1 VIDADVLIG
10 TVFSGLTALTISG
23 IEDAG
28 EVIVIHARARDGA
41 VKCPTCGTLTRQVHA
56 LHERITTDVPVDGRR
71 VLVRVRVR
79 RMRCRAQGCSRQT
92 FREQV
97 PGVLERY
104 QRRTVRLNA
113 QLRSVVRELAG
124 RASARLLP
132 ALGIV
137 AGKDTAVR
145 ALLGI
150 ALPDRPVP
158 RVLGIDDFALRRS
171 RQYATVLIDAQTG
184 ERVDVLPGRGA
195 GVVTDWL
202 RCHPGVEVVCR
213 DGSSTY
219 AQAVRDADPAIVQV
233 ADRWHLWHGL
243 AEAALKEVAAHSAC
257 WAGAT
262 GVQNGSR
269 ARTNIERGH
278 QVHDLLKQGHGLLE
292 CSRRLNL
299 SLNTVKRYARASEPV
314 RMQRVPK
321 YRPTLVDP
329 YREHLRQR
337 RAEQPGVPVTQLLAE
352 IRQLGY
358 PGSANLLTRYLNQGR
373 AEDKQQ
379 HLSPRR
385 AARLLLTKPVN
396 LSERQRE
403 RLDQLADA
411 CPEIAAV
418 RSLIAAFAALL
429 TPEQDNPARL
439 QAWMD
444 AARSGDLPQVHSFVR
459 GLSQDLEA
467 VSAALSTP
475 HHNGRTE
482 GVNTRTKMIKRQMY
496 GRAGFKLLR
505 HRILLG

>member
-1 VIDADVLIG
+1 MIDADVLIG
-10 TVFSGLTALTISG
+10 TVFSGLTTLTING

-28 EVIVIHARARDGA
+28 EVIVVRARTRGGA
-41 VKCPTCGTLTRQVHA
+41 VRCPSCGTLTRQVHA
-56 LHERITTDVPVDGRR
+56 FHERVPADVPVDGRR

-113 QLRSVVRELAG
+113 QLRSVVQELAG
-124 RASARLLP
+124 RAAARLLP
-132 ALGIV
+132 VMGIV

-145 ALLGI
+145 SLLGI
-150 ALPDRPVP
+150 ALPERPVP

-171 RQYATVLIDAQTG
+171 RQYATVLIDAETG
-184 ERVDVLPGRGA
+184 ERIDVLPGRGA

-202 RCHPGVEVVCR
+202 SSHPGVEIVCR

-219 AQAVRDADPAIVQV
+219 AQAVRDAAPAIMQV

-243 AEAALKEVAAHSAC
+243 AEAAAKEVAAHSAC

-262 GVQNGSR
+262 GVQDGPL
-269 ARTNIERGH
+269 ARTTAERWY
-278 QVHDLLKQGHGLLE
+278 QVHGLLKQGLGLLE

-299 SLNTVKRYARASEPV
+299 SLNTVKRYARASEPT
-314 RMQRVPK
+314 RLQRVPR

-329 YREHLRQR
+329 YRDHLRSR
-337 RAEQPGVPVTQLLAE
+337 RAEQPGVPITQLLAE
-352 IRQLGY
+352 IRALGY

-379 HLSPRR
+379 HLSPRQ
-385 AARLLLTKPVN
+385 AARLLLTRPAN
-396 LSERQRE
+396 LTDRQRE
-403 RLDQLADA
+403 RLHQIADA

-418 RSLIAAFAALL
+418 RSLVAAFAALL

-444 AARSGDLPQVHSFVR
+444 TARSSDLPHVHSFVR
-459 GLSQDLEA
+459 GLNQDVEA
-467 VSAALSTP
+467 VNAALSRP

>member
-1 VIDADVLIG
+1 MIDADVLIG
-10 TVFSGLTALTISG
+10 TVFSGLTTLTING

-28 EVIVIHARARDGA
+28 EVIVVRARTGGGA
-41 VKCPTCGTLTRQVHA
+41 VQCPSCGTLTRQVHA
-56 LHERITTDVPVDGRR
+56 FHERVPADVPVDGRR

-113 QLRSVVRELAG
+113 QLRSVIQELAG
-124 RASARLLP
+124 RPAARLLP
-132 ALGIV
+132 VMGIV

-145 ALLGI
+145 ALLCI
-150 ALPDRPVP
+150 ALPERPVP

-171 RQYATVLIDAQTG
+171 RQYATVLIDAETG
-184 ERVDVLPGRGA
+184 ARIDVLPGRGA

-202 RCHPGVEVVCR
+202 RSHPGVEIVCR

-219 AQAVRDADPAIVQV
+219 AQAVRDAAPAIVQV

-243 AEAALKEVAAHSAC
+243 AEAAAKEVAAHSAC

-262 GVQNGSR
+262 GVQDGPL
-269 ARTNIERGH
+269 ARTTAERWH
-278 QVHDLLKQGHGLLE
+278 QVHGLLKQGLGLLE

-299 SLNTVKRYARASEPV
+299 SLNTVKRYARASEPT
-314 RMQRVPK
+314 RLQRVAR

-329 YREHLRQR
+329 YRDHLRQR

-358 PGSANLLTRYLNQGR
+358 QGSANLLTRYLNQGR

-385 AARLLLTKPVN
+385 AARLLLTRPAN
-396 LSERQRE
+396 LTDRQGE
-403 RLDQLADA
+403 RLHQIADA

-418 RSLIAAFAALL
+418 RSLVAAFAALL

-444 AARSGDLPQVHSFVR
+444 SARGADLPHVHSFVR
-459 GLSQDLEA
+459 GLNQDLDA
-467 VSAALSTP
+467 VSVALSRP

>member
-1 VIDADVLIG
+1 VIDAELLVG
-10 TVFSGLTALTISG
+10 TVFSGLTALAING

-28 EVIVIHARARDGA
+28 EVIVVHACTRGGA
-41 VKCPTCGTLTRQVHA
+41 VRCPSCGTLTRRVHA
-56 LHERITTDVPVDGRR
+56 FHERVPADVPVDGRR
-71 VLVRVRVR
+71 VLVRVLVR
-79 RMRCRAQGCSRQT
+79 RMRCCTQGCSRQT

-104 QRRTVRLNA
+104 QHRTVRLSE

-124 RASARLLP
+124 RAAVRLLP
-132 ALGIV
+132 VLGIV

-150 ALPDRPVP
+150 ALPERPVP

-184 ERVDVLPGRGA
+184 ERIDVLPGRGA

-202 RCHPGVEVVCR
+202 GSHPGVEVVCR

-219 AQAVRDADPAIVQV
+219 AQAVRDALPSAVQV

-262 GVQNGSR
+262 GVQNGPL
-269 ARTNIERGH
+269 ARTTAERWH

-299 SLNTVKRYARASEPV
+299 SLNTVKRYARAGEPT

-329 YREHLRQR
+329 YRDHLRQR

-352 IRQLGY
+352 IRALGY

-385 AARLLLTKPVN
+385 AARLLLTKPAN
-396 LSERQRE
+396 LTDRQRE
-403 RLDQLADA
+403 RLHHIANA

-418 RSLIAAFAALL
+418 GSLVTAFAALL

-439 QAWMD
+439 HAWMD
-444 AARSGDLPQVHSFVR
+444 AARSSDLPHMHSFVR
-459 GLSQDLEA
+459 GLVQDLEA
-467 VSAALSTP
+467 VNAALRTP

-496 GRAGFKLLR
+496 GRAGFELLR

>member
-1 VIDADVLIG
+1 MIDADVLVG
-10 TVFSGLTALTISG
+10 TVFSGLTALTING

-28 EVIVIHARARDGA
+28 EVIVVHACTRGGA
-41 VKCPTCGTLTRQVHA
+41 VRCPTCGTLTGHVHA
-56 LHERITTDVPVDGRR
+56 FHERVPADVPVDGRR
-71 VLVRVRVR
+71 VLVRVTVR
-79 RMRCRAQGCSRQT
+79 RMRCRAQGCARQT

-104 QRRTVRLNA
+104 QRRTVRLSG
-113 QLRSVVRELAG
+113 QLRGVVRELAG

-132 ALGIV
+132 VMGIA

-150 ALPDRPVP
+150 ALPERTVP

-171 RQYATVLIDAQTG
+171 RQYATVLIDADSG
-184 ERVDVLPGRGA
+184 VRIDVLPGRGA
-195 GVVTDWL
+195 SVVTGWL
-202 RCHPGVEVVCR
+202 CSHPGVEIVCR
-213 DGSSTY
+213 DGSNTY
-219 AQAVRDADPAIVQV
+219 AQAVRNADPAVQQV

-243 AEAALKEVAAHSAC
+243 AEAAAKEVAAHSVC

-262 GVQNGSR
+262 GVQDGPR
-269 ARTNIERGH
+269 ACTNLERWH

-299 SLNTVKRYARASEPV
+299 SLNTVKRYARASEPT

-329 YREHLRQR
+329 YRDHLRQR
-337 RAEQPGVPVTQLLAE
+337 RADQPGVPVTQLLAE
-352 IRQLGY
+352 IRALGY

-385 AARLLLTKPVN
+385 AARLLLTRPAN
-396 LSERQRE
+396 LTDRQRE
-403 RLDQLADA
+403 RLHHITAA

-418 RSLIAAFAALL
+418 RDLVAAFAALL
-429 TPEQDNPARL
+429 TPEQNNPARL
-439 QAWMD
+439 RAWMD
-444 AARSGDLPQVHSFVR
+444 SARSTDLPHVHSFVR
-459 GLSQDLEA
+459 GLNQDFDA

-496 GRAGFKLLR
+496 GRAGFELLR